1 MDQGKGISDQA
12 MPDPSKPG
20 QVMAG
25 KAMTGKPL
33 GSQAAAGVGV
43 APDGIRDLADF
54 YLRWHEFRPL
64 AVLAANQPGL
74 SADQHTILS
83 WLVLLADRIG
93 PGDFETGDETWLL
106 DGDQPCRKDR

>member
-1 MDQGKGISDQA
+1 MDQGKAISA
-12 MPDPSKPG
+12 PSKS
-20 QVMAG
+20 G
-25 KAMTGKPL
+25 KAMTGKVMAGKSMAEQPL
-33 GSQAAAGVGV
+33 GSQAAAEVGV

-54 YLRWHEFRPL
+54 HLRWHEFRPL
-64 AVLAANQPGL
+64 AVLAASQPGL